1 MFGGMDPK
9 KMQAV
14 MKQMGIKQ
22 EEVEAVRV
30 IVERSDGGKTVI
42 ENPSVVKIMMQG
54 QESWQISGEAHDE
67 NAGEGIS
74 EDDVRLVMEKTGKS
88 YDSCRNA
95 LSEND
100 GDIATCILALSE

>member
-30 IVERSDGGKTVI
+30 IVERSDGGKTII

-54 QESWQISGEAHDE
+54 QESWQISGDAHE
-67 NAGEGIS
+67 ESAEEGVS
-74 EDDVRLVMEKTGKS
+74 ESDIQLVMEKTGKS
-88 YDSCRNA
+88 YDVCRDA
-95 LSEND
+95 LSENE
-100 GDIATCILALSE
+100 GDIAACIVALSE

>member
-9 KMQAV
+9 KMQQV

-30 IVERSDGGKTVI
+30 VVERADGGKTVI

-67 NAGEGIS
+67 SIEGEIS
-74 EDDVRLVMEKTGKS
+74 EEDVRLVMEKTGKS
-88 YDSCRNA
+88 YDICRNA
-95 LSEND
+95 LNENEC
-100 GDIATCILALSE
+100 DIAQTILQLS